1 MTTPYPEGPG
11 LPRAP
16 PSLKATR
23 RSAGGFS
30 WALNSSLV
38 VRDWEYE
45 GMAKVY
51 TPVVDSAEI
60 CSARTGGARPPLF
73 QIVVEPS
80 RQAIEDIA
88 PVLGL
93 EELVSF
99 AGIDDQLRFHA

>member
-23 RSAGGFS
+23 WCAGGFS

>member
-1 MTTPYPEGPG
+1 M
-11 LPRAP
+11 
-16 PSLKATR
+16 
-23 RSAGGFS
+23 
-30 WALNSSLV
+30 LNNSLV
-38 VRDWEYE
+38 ARGEKFE
-45 GMAKVY
+45 GIAKVY
-51 TPVVDSAEI
+51 TPAVSFA
-60 CSARTGGARPPLF
+60 ALRAAWTGGDARPPLLF